1 MLPRP
6 YVLSMILLL
15 FLFGC
20 SSSYPNPV
28 PAASGRVSAPSS
40 GRAADGPTTTD
51 KPEPSSPPD
60 VRVDHLVVVV
70 EENHSYEQIV
80 DTNDAPYLRSLIRR
94 GALFTDAHGV
104 THPSQPNYLTLFSGS
119 TQGVKDDSCRKKPFE
134 APNLASELI
143 AANLT
148 FAGYSEDL
156 PKVGYTGCAFQGYAR
171 KHNPWA
177 QFANVPAEMNRPLSD
192 FPSDF
197 SKLPTVSFVIPN
209 LRNDMHDG
217 TVRRADTWLK
227 EHLDGYVSWAESHRG
242 LLAVVWDEDD
252 FSKENHIPV
261 ILVGPMIKPGK
272 YDQKIN
278 HYNILRMI
286 EDIFHLPLLGESAK
300 ADPIVSIWK

>member
-1 MLPRP
+1 
-6 YVLSMILLL
+6 
-15 FLFGC
+15 
-20 SSSYPNPV
+20 
-28 PAASGRVSAPSS
+28 
-40 GRAADGPTTTD
+40 
-51 KPEPSSPPD
+51 
-60 VRVDHLVVVV
+60 
-70 EENHSYEQIV
+70 
-80 DTNDAPYLRSLIRR
+80 
-94 GALFTDAHGV
+94 
-104 THPSQPNYLTLFSGS
+104 
-119 TQGVKDDSCRKKPFE
+119 
-134 APNLASELI
+134 
-143 AANLT
+143 
-148 FAGYSEDL
+148 
-156 PKVGYTGCAFQGYAR
+156 
-171 KHNPWA
+171 
-177 QFANVPAEMNRPLSD
+177 MNRPLSD

-286 EDIFHLPLLGESAK
+286 EELFRLPLLGESAK